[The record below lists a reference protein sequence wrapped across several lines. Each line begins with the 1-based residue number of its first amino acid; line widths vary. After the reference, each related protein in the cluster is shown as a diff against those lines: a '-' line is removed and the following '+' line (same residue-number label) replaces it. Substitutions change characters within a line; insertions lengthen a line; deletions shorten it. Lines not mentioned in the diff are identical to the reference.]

1 MLNRG
6 WADALTGARVDLATV
21 AQAAGAR
28 FMDAIESLVRNAQ
41 RAGAVRRDVKPREVK
56 ALLVGVIAAAT
67 SMGLDAEARARLTTV
82 ATDGLRSR
90 HQR

>member
-1 MLNRG
+1 MTLR
-6 WADALTGARVDLATV
+6 RSSVM
-21 AQAAGAR
+21 AA
-28 FMDAIESLVRNAQ
+28 SLGSSRYDRNAQ

-67 SMGLDAEARARLTTV
+67 SMDLDAEARARLTTV